1 MKITKVED
9 IYKRQN
15 LSDEIFIKIKFMKRK
30 LGDSQTLV
38 IVKLID
44 KHNGNS
50 TREELNNEII
60 RIIGKEGLLS
70 IEQTLNY
77 IIKMSGIKFK

>member
-1 MKITKVED
+1 VKITKVED

>member
-1 MKITKVED
+1 
-9 IYKRQN
+9 
-15 LSDEIFIKIKFMKRK
+15 MKRK